1 MLKFIYLIAF
11 ILIAQHGFSQKKIES
26 KNFSIEQKA
35 DWDAFIEYYSGN
47 GNGTCMPIME
57 TQIDSGKCTSFDFIA
72 DLYVG
77 KTGRIY
83 KVVVKKSTV
92 ICENKTIQKEV
103 LECFI
108 STLKEEWTVLKT
120 FKGRII
126 KNASFQ

>member
-1 MLKFIYLIAF
+1 MHKIFFLAVFFLVGQIA
-11 ILIAQHGFSQKKIES
+11 LAQK
-26 KNFSIEQKA
+26 SIEQKNFTPAQQA
-35 DWDAFIEYYSGN
+35 DWKNFIDYYSGN

-83 KVVVKKSTV
+83 KVVIKKSNV
-92 ICENKTIQKEV
+92 LCENKKIQKAV
-103 LECFI
+103 LDCFI
-108 STLKEEWTVLKT
+108 STLKEEWTVLNA

-126 KNASFQ
+126 KNAVL